1 MRQHVR
7 HILTFF
13 IKTFFLINFVVGT
26 LMYIFIPGRISP
38 VPEPSTMLF
47 IAVIIAIPALVEVF
61 RGRYEKLT

>member
-1 MRQHVR
+1 MRQSMG

-13 IKTFFLINFVVGT
+13 IKTFLLVNFVVGT
-26 LMYIFIPGRISP
+26 LMYIVMPGRVSP

-47 IAVIIAIPALVEVF
+47 IAVIIAVLALVEGV